1 MFSGALLLL
10 TDSLCVYPRPVL
22 RRTFRETSFAAG
34 KRPVH
39 PRMFDLTFNRESRH
53 LASILLL
60 LLKEERRLITNQP
73 DSARFSQISRILPN
87 QQDSPEPA
95 RFSRIGQTPSLRI
108 PASESSGH
116 SATASI
122 HRAIS
127 LHSFPQLRDSV
138 VSPHPPSRDSSG
150 SFGFVGIDRVGPGP
164 LFIDCSLDVLC
175 PLVGLLVYGHRPF
188 SLCPRGL
195 FVFVVYAYGPYRL
208 SLRALA
214 FI

>member
-1 MFSGALLLL
+1 MFFITVSLSLSLFCLALRSNRRLCDWRTGDARTCTICMFSGALLLL
-10 TDSLCVYPRPVL
+10 TDSLCVYPCLFCDGP
-22 RRTFRETSFAAG
+22 FRETLFAAG

-39 PRMFDLTFNRESRH
+39 PRTFDLTYNREKP
-53 LASILLL
+53 ASHDHSPAPD
-60 LLKEERRLITNQP
+60 RRRKTSHNE
-73 DSARFSQISRILPN
+73 SARLSKILSN
-87 QQDSPEPA
+87 QQDSREPA
-95 RFSRIGQTPSLRI
+95 RFSRTSKILSNQSDSFIGI

-164 LFIDCSLDVLC
+164 C
-175 PLVGLLVYGHRPF
+175 LLI
-188 SLCPRGL
+188 
-195 FVFVVYAYGPYRL
+195 VV
-208 SLRALA
+208 
-214 FI
+214 

>member
-1 MFSGALLLL
+1 MH
-10 TDSLCVYPRPVL
+10 VL
-22 RRTFRETSFAAG
+22 RRSSSSYRLAMRLSSPCSSTGFSRDFVRCRETTGS
-34 KRPVH
+34 PSNI
-39 PRMFDLTFNRESRH
+39 PSYNRESRH

-60 LLKEERRLITNQP
+60 QLKEERRLITNQP
-73 DSARFSQISRILPN
+73 DSARFSQISRIPPN

-95 RFSRIGQTPSLRI
+95 RFSRIGQTLISRI

-164 LFIDCSLDVLC
+164 C
-175 PLVGLLVYGHRPF
+175 LLI
-188 SLCPRGL
+188 
-195 FVFVVYAYGPYRL
+195 VV
-208 SLRALA
+208 
-214 FI
+214 

>member
-1 MFSGALLLL
+1 M
-10 TDSLCVYPRPVL
+10 
-22 RRTFRETSFAAG
+22 FAAG
-34 KRPVH
+34 KQPVH
-39 PRMFDLTFNRESRH
+39 PQMFDLTFNRESRH
-53 LASILLL
+53 LASILSCSCS
-60 LLKEERRLITNQP
+60 RRKTSP
-73 DSARFSQISRILPN
+73 YESAQLSKFSRISRILPN

-95 RFSRIGQTPSLRI
+95 RFSQIGQTPSLRI

-116 SATASI
+116 LPTASF

-175 PLVGLLVYGHRPF
+175 PLW
-188 SLCPRGL
+188 
-195 FVFVVYAYGPYRL
+195 VF
-208 SLRALA
+208 
-214 FI
+214 